1 MNEIMKALKSRT
13 VWTVIAMVTLTTV
26 QMAQPFMSSE
36 LFMLINGIL
45 GALVTYFKLNPSQ
58 NY

>member
-1 MNEIMKALKSRT
+1 MKALKSRT